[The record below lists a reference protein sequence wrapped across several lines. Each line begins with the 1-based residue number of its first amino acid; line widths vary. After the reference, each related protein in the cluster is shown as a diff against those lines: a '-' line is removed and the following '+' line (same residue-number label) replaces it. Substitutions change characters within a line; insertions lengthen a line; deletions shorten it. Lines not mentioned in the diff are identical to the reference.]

1 VASQYV
7 AKAYQL
13 RERVSE
19 REKYRIAANYYQVV
33 TGELDKSAETYVLW
47 QQSYPRDFAF
57 YINLGVGYIWLG
69 EYEKSV
75 TETKEA
81 LRIEPNN
88 VLAYTNLAG
97 LYIKLGRLNEAKSIL
112 DEAQARNL
120 VSKFLRS
127 NLYYLAFL
135 RGDTPA
141 MERQLADVRDKPGDE
156 DPLLSQQS
164 DTEAYYGRLRKARE
178 VSRQAV
184 DSATRAG
191 AKEAAAGWLVNAALR
206 EAEYGNAAEASRQV
220 AEALRL
226 AAGRDVKAVA
236 ALGLA
241 RAGNVSGAEVL
252 LRSLE
257 KEFPANT
264 VIRVYWAPTIR
275 AAIAIRQGNA
285 RAALELLQ
293 TVAPYELG
301 SPPPMGLGTM
311 YPVYLRGQAYLLAR
325 KGDAAA
331 KEFQKILGHPN
342 LVLNFPLHAL
352 ARLHLGRA
360 QGMLGNDS
368 EARHAYQEFF
378 ALWKDADSDIPA
390 LKSAKTDYVRLR

>member
-1 VASQYV
+1 
-7 AKAYQL
+7 
-13 RERVSE
+13 
-19 REKYRIAANYYQVV
+19 VV
-33 TGELDKSAETYVLW
+33 TGELEKSAQTYVLW
-47 QQSYPRDFAF
+47 TQSYPRDFAP
-57 YINLGVGYIWLG
+57 YMNLGLGYIWLG
-69 EYEKSV
+69 DYEKAV
-75 TETKEA
+75 TETKEG

-97 LYIKLGRLNEAKSIL
+97 LYIKLGRLDEAKSIL
-112 DEAQARNL
+112 NEARTRNL
-120 VSKFLRS
+120 ASKFMRS

-135 RGDTPA
+135 HGDTPA
-141 MERQLADVRDKPGDE
+141 MEQQLADVRDKPGDE

-164 DTEAYYGRLRKARE
+164 DTEAYYGHLRRARE
-178 VSRQAV
+178 LSRQAV
-184 DSATRAG
+184 ESATRAG

-206 EAEYGNAAEASRQV
+206 EAEYGNAAEARKDV

-241 RAGNVSGAEVL
+241 RAGDMAGAEVL

-275 AAIAIRQGNA
+275 AAIAIHQGNS

-293 TVAPYELG
+293 AVAPYELG
-301 SPPPMGLGTM
+301 SPPPMGLATL
-311 YPVYLRGQAYLLAR
+311 YPVYLRGEANLLAR
-325 KGDAAA
+325 QSDAAA
-331 KEFQKILGHPN
+331 RESQKILDRPY

-352 ARLHLGRA
+352 ARRQLGRA
-360 QGMLGNDS
+360 RAMLGNES
-368 EARHAYQEFF
+368 EARLAYQEFF
-378 ALWKDADSDIPA
+378 ALWKDADTDIPS
-390 LKSAKTDYVRLR
+390 LKQAKAEYSRMR

>member
-1 VASQYV
+1 
-7 AKAYQL
+7 
-13 RERVSE
+13 
-19 REKYRIAANYYQVV
+19 
-33 TGELDKSAETYVLW
+33 
-47 QQSYPRDFAF
+47 
-57 YINLGVGYIWLG
+57 VGYIWLG

-120 VSKFLRS
+120 VSKFMRS

-141 MERQLADVRDKPGDE
+141 MEQQLADVRDKPGDE

-164 DTEAYYGRLRKARE
+164 DTEAYYGRLRRARE

-184 DSATRAG
+184 ESATRAG
-191 AKEAAAGWLVNAALR
+191 AKEAAAGWLANAALR
-206 EAEYGNAAEASRQV
+206 EAEYGNAAEASRE
-220 AEALRL
+220 ATEALRL

-241 RAGNVSGAEVL
+241 RAGNVVAAEVL
-252 LRSLE
+252 LRNLE

-275 AAIAIRQGNA
+275 AAIAIHKGNA

-301 SPPPMGLGTM
+301 SPPPMGLATL
-311 YPVYLRGQAYLLAR
+311 YPVYLRGEAHLLAR
-325 KGDAAA
+325 QGDAAA
-331 KEFQKILGHPN
+331 REFQKILDHPN

-352 ARLHLGRA
+352 ARLQFGRA
-360 QGMLGNDS
+360 QAMLGDPS
-368 EARHAYQEFF
+368 QARHGYQDFVT
-378 ALWKDADSDIPA
+378 LWKDADTDIPV
-390 LKSAKTDYVRLR
+390 LKKAKAEYARLR